1 MLGAYSGCC
10 ADRVCGA
17 EVKAGDRLEDKARV
31 EMVEVVRRHRF
42 WSVLKVKLK
51 DLTIGLS
58 NSTPRCIYKRTK
70 NTFSS
75 VNLYHHQK
83 VYKWDFPGG
92 PVARLS
98 APNARPRIN
107 PWWGN

>member
-1 MLGAYSGCC
+1 MSRGMLGAYSGCC

-17 EVKAGDRLEDKARV
+17 EVKAGRPVRRQARV

-58 NSTPRCIYKRTK
+58 NSTPRCIYKE
-70 NTFSS
+70 N
-75 VNLYHHQK
+75 
-83 VYKWDFPGG
+83 
-92 PVARLS
+92 
-98 APNARPRIN
+98 
-107 PWWGN
+107 